1 MPFDRVPQ
9 WQIRVHPVA
18 ITPSD
23 AFGGDVVFG
32 LEVGDNAL
40 RRALGDSYQLS
51 DVAKADAWVHR
62 QAQEDVG
69 VIRQESPGGHPSFD
83 YMFLVTRFASTDL

>member
-1 MPFDRVPQ
+1 M
-9 WQIRVHPVA
+9 
-18 ITPSD
+18 
-23 AFGGDVVFG
+23 FG

-40 RRALGDSYQLS
+40 RRALGDSYLLS

-69 VIRQESPGGHPSFD
+69 VIRQEGPGGHPNFD